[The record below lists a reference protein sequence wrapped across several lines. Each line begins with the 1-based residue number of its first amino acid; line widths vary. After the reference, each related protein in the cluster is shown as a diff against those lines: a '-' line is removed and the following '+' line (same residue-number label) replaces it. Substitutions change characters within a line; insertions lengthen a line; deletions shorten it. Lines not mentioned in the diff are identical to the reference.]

1 MKKIIIA
8 LITLLATAGASDFKV
23 EKDLA
28 KNLFLSLESTVT
40 PDCSGNKCTIDLDQI
55 FCTQLFKKTK
65 CTVGAFSNGDILVKT
80 VKGDEAQDISDA
92 LYDISEATCSSDKD
106 ACGIHF
112 YNVTCEEKSRLVFK
126 SYKCHLSDLRK

>member
-1 MKKIIIA
+1 MKY
-8 LITLLATAGASDFKV
+8 LVITLVALMANAGDFKV

-40 PDCSGNKCTIDLDQI
+40 PDCSGKKCLIELDQI
-55 FCTQLFKKTK
+55 LCTDIFKRTK

-80 VKGDEAQDISDA
+80 VKGNEAQDIFDA
-92 LYDISEATCSSDKD
+92 LYDINEATCSSDRKT
-106 ACGIHF
+106 CGTHF

-126 SYKCHLSDLRK
+126 SYKCRLSDLRK